1 MFCGMHYA
9 EHTDYRIRMKSLI
22 NQQGKIMNNERFE
35 YMTFPIKPGIFKFS
49 FDPALVTED
58 LNRLG
63 AQGWELV
70 TALPAMSKFGVYNLI
85 FKRLK

>member
-1 MFCGMHYA
+1 M
-9 EHTDYRIRMKSLI
+9 TS
-22 NQQGKIMNNERFE
+22 ERFE
-35 YMTFPIKPGIFKFS
+35 YMTFPLKPGIFKFS
-49 FDPALVTED
+49 LDLASVTED

-70 TALPAMSKFGVYNLI
+70 TALAATSRFGVGNLI